1 MHSLL
6 ICGGSI
12 LHASFFFECKEVGVA
27 SSHLVSCLASILVG
41 VSTSALI
48 SSLASVLA
56 KSDRISTKLRYINI
70 WMYSSSQYKNLHPF
84 YSLRCTIH
92 AFYLSKNIYVS
103 RHVLVY
109 RYIHFWSNGSQV
121 FWNSGST
128 QKKFKLAQLV

>member
-12 LHASFFFECKEVGVA
+12 LRASFFFECKEVDVA
-27 SSHLVSCLASILVG
+27 SSHLISCLAFILVG

-56 KSDRISTKLRYINI
+56 RSDITSTKLRSVNI
-70 WMYSSSQYKNLHPF
+70 WMYSSSQYINLHPF

-92 AFYLSKNIYVS
+92 ALYLYK
-103 RHVLVY
+103 
-109 RYIHFWSNGSQV
+109 YICI
-121 FWNSGST
+121 
-128 QKKFKLAQLV
+128 